1 MIRDQV
7 DAGAVHARH
16 IDAIAA
22 AQFQFADVL
31 AVEFRLGDHD
41 PARDE
46 LVVELFPLL
55 HFHVDLLA
63 EKVFDQLRVIGRRDD
78 HYLVADAER
87 SLRVGDLD
95 MPVGP
100 EHARDDEL
108 TVYQSLDLQNGF
120 AVEKL
125 VFDFYRNADRLARV
139 VLAAREY
146 LILLVEADTE
156 DPADEKHRQDN
167 ADHAER
173 IGYRITRR
181 DVGRVDSRHV
191 GIGLL
196 RCAQSGRVGHGAGED
211 THDGRDVQSRR
222 QMDDV
227 GGDHAQKDDG
237 RRQHVQL
244 HAAFLER
251 REEAG
256 SYLQA
261 DRVDEQNQPE
271 LFDEMDQMLVELH
284 PEMAERDSDEKNP
297 RHAEPDSADF
307 ELAERDAE
315 RDHQREN
322 QHRVG
327 DASAPERAVAE
338 KKIMKPF
345 HIKKCTDRLF
355 RWSGLESLAG
365 GAGVADGRAC
375 PDSGCEGTK
384 LSGTCGC
391 RIVRGAL
398 FY

>member
-1 MIRDQV
+1 
-7 DAGAVHARH
+7 
-16 IDAIAA
+16 
-22 AQFQFADVL
+22 
-31 AVEFRLGDHD
+31 
-41 PARDE
+41 
-46 LVVELFPLL
+46 
-55 HFHVDLLA
+55 
-63 EKVFDQLRVIGRRDD
+63 
-78 HYLVADAER
+78 
-87 SLRVGDLD
+87 
-95 MPVGP
+95 
-100 EHARDDEL
+100 
-108 TVYQSLDLQNGF
+108 
-120 AVEKL
+120 
-125 VFDFYRNADRLARV
+125 
-139 VLAAREY
+139 
-146 LILLVEADTE
+146 
-156 DPADEKHRQDN
+156 
-167 ADHAER
+167 
-173 IGYRITRR
+173 
-181 DVGRVDSRHV
+181 
-191 GIGLL
+191 
-196 RCAQSGRVGHGAGED
+196 
-211 THDGRDVQSRR
+211 
-222 QMDDV
+222 MDDV

-355 RWSGLESLAG
+355 RWSGLESAWPEGPALRTAG
-365 GAGVADGRAC
+365 PAPIPAAKVRNYPEPADAGSCAERFFIKK
-375 PDSGCEGTK
+375 S
-384 LSGTCGC
+384 
-391 RIVRGAL
+391 
-398 FY
+398 

>member
-1 MIRDQV
+1 
-7 DAGAVHARH
+7 
-16 IDAIAA
+16 
-22 AQFQFADVL
+22 
-31 AVEFRLGDHD
+31 
-41 PARDE
+41 
-46 LVVELFPLL
+46 
-55 HFHVDLLA
+55 
-63 EKVFDQLRVIGRRDD
+63 
-78 HYLVADAER
+78 
-87 SLRVGDLD
+87 
-95 MPVGP
+95 
-100 EHARDDEL
+100 
-108 TVYQSLDLQNGF
+108 
-120 AVEKL
+120 
-125 VFDFYRNADRLARV
+125 
-139 VLAAREY
+139 
-146 LILLVEADTE
+146 
-156 DPADEKHRQDN
+156 
-167 ADHAER
+167 
-173 IGYRITRR
+173 
-181 DVGRVDSRHV
+181 
-191 GIGLL
+191 
-196 RCAQSGRVGHGAGED
+196 
-211 THDGRDVQSRR
+211 
-222 QMDDV
+222 MDDV

-256 SYLQA
+256 SHLQA

-398 FY
+398 FIKKILNIWGASVSTRSDPARAAFAGEKGMVSAGSGVSRLSCPVRRAVFRVLRAGAEPVPPFGQCAARLRSGRFGLGRRSLRSATGASLSKSGPCSVRLPAG